1 MPSPSPSP
9 IADHLT
15 LEELEERSRS
25 CRDATLRTHLQVVFL
40 RKKGRNTKEV
50 AEICGFKPDW
60 VRQLVRRYNK
70 LGPKGLGDRRQD
82 NGKATLLSEEMM
94 HELHDAV
101 VNSTPASGGLWTGPK
116 VAQWMS
122 AKLGRPI
129 LPQLAWDYLQ
139 RMGLSKQTP
148 RPRHT
153 SATAEE
159 QDRFK
164 ESSAAVWR

>member
-1 MPSPSPSP
+1 MPSPNP

-15 LEELEERSRS
+15 LEELEERFRC

-40 RKKGRNTKEV
+40 RKKGRGTKEV
-50 AEICGFKPDW
+50 AEVCGFKSDW

-70 LGPKGLGDRRQD
+70 LGLKGLGDRRRD
-82 NGKATLLSEEMM
+82 NGKVALLTLEMM

-101 VNSTPASGGLWTGPK
+101 VNSTPAAGGLWTGPK

-129 LPQLAWDYLQ
+129 SPQLAWAYLQ
-139 RMGLSKQTP
+139 RLGLSKQTP

-153 SATAEE
+153 SASAEE
-159 QDRFK
+159 QERFK
-164 ESSAAVWR
+164 KNSAAVWQ